1 MRQHL
6 RYLPLPDVVE
16 GMVLGAPLTIA
27 EHGVTNFALP
37 AGHVLTDSN
46 LQQIVRRH
54 GEFACIAEDDP
65 RSDEVREAEQVHRQE
80 RLDTIFSRADRSKPA
95 VAGLYAAVLAYRSL

>member
-6 RYLPLPDVVE
+6 RYLPLSEVVE

-46 LQQIVRRH
+46 LRQIVQRH
-54 GEFACIAEDDP
+54 GEFACITEDDP
-65 RSDEVREAEQVHRQE
+65 RSDEMRAAERVHCQS

-95 VAGLYAAVLAYRSL
+95 IARLYAAVLDYRSL

>member
-6 RYLPLPDVVE
+6 RYLPLPEVVE
-16 GMVLGAPLTIA
+16 GMVLGAPLAVA
-27 EHGVTNFALP
+27 EHGVTNFTLP

-46 LQQIVRRH
+46 LRQIALRH

-65 RSDEVREAEQVHRQE
+65 RSDEAREAERAHHQS

-95 VAGLYAAVLAYRSL
+95 IAGLYAAVLAYRSL